1 MAEQL
6 ANNANSTITAINSS
20 VTAVTVAS
28 AASFPATGTFDAMIY
43 LDTAGVF
50 SNQEIVTVTGVAGAV
65 FTITRGQGGTTA
77 VSHAT
82 GEKIIAI
89 ETVRAVTAF
98 VDEKIATHTTATAPV
113 FGTPSTVG
121 TANAAGAGTQFARD
135 THIHDG
141 LGLPRALTGAVAATR
156 YVGGTASVAPTT
168 GTFALG
174 DYVITQSGAIYICT
188 TAGSPGTWTAVS
200 GGGGGAPTTAPYVTT
215 AADAGLSAEVVL
227 GTGVIMS
234 GTAAGRPAASIAGR
248 LYFETDT
255 NLLKRDTG
263 AAWTEVGND
272 HAQSH
277 ADADHS
283 GANKVDTSIGGSL
296 IGTRPK
302 INLINGTGVTMTG
315 ADNAGSNRVDVTVNS
330 SAGGATFVRKTSTQ
344 SVTSSIV
351 LVDCTDLSF
360 TTVASTNYLIRF
372 CLWCDGDTAGDIN
385 FDWTHTGTTT
395 ALNWGMTGLGIG
407 ATSTTN
413 SPKMNNVSGSGTA
426 SEYGLAG
433 AATTVYMPG
442 EAFLR
447 VGGSGGTM
455 KLRFAQR
462 VSSATATRVFLDSYL
477 TYIVV

>member
-1 MAEQL
+1 MPELFTNAGASTL
-6 ANNANSTITAINSS
+6 NGGINNS
-20 VTAVTVAS
+20 VTSLTVTS
-28 AASFPATGTFDAMIY
+28 AATFPATGNFRIII
-43 LDTAGVF
+43 DT
-50 SNQEIVTVTGVAGAV
+50 ELLLVTNVAGAV
-65 FTITRGQGGTTA
+65 FTVTRGVEGTTA
-77 VSHAT
+77 NSHANAAPVT
-82 GEKIIAI
+82 LVLTAASLDNAIDERIA
-89 ETVRAVTAF
+89 
-98 VDEKIATHTTATAPV
+98 DHTTATAPV

-227 GTGVIMS
+227 GTGVIMT
-234 GTAAGRPAASIAGR
+234 GAGAPPAASTAGR
-248 LYFETDT
+248 LYFQTS
-255 NLLKRDTG
+255 NNILYRDTG

-283 GANKVDTSIGGSL
+283 GANKFDTSVGGSL

-330 SAGGATFVRKTSTQ
+330 SAGGSTFVRKTSTQ
-344 SVTSSIV
+344 SVTSSTA
-351 LVDCTDLSF
+351 LVDCTDMQF

-372 CLWCDGDTAGDIN
+372 CVYADGDTAGDIN

-395 ALNWGMTGLGIG
+395 ALNWGMVGLGIG

-413 SPKMNNVSGSGTA
+413 SPKLNNVSGSGTA

-433 AATTVYMPG
+433 AGTTVYIPG

-477 TYIVV
+477 TYIAV